1 MVILDLLQEKRS
13 QLAIIYPRRLSIRTI
28 TEYWTWMMPLFDD
41 KTTERARKEHRA
53 ETDFMQARQKAFWD
67 EIKGFILRRS
77 NRLLPFDE
85 VKDKLEVYFPREL
98 GVQTVPIDSIVG
110 SEGRYRSFTRHFH
123 PLDDNLGDR
132 WKKVVE
138 AHYAKQSLPPVAL
151 YKVCDAYFVKDGHH
165 RISVARTKGVKHIEA
180 LIYEYVCDVYL
191 DKDTDL
197 EKLAIQTAYHRF
209 LEDTRLGKTRPNPGL
224 QLTLLGGYPILMEH
238 IQAHKYYLEDREGRE
253 VSLPDAACS
262 WYDSV
267 YTPLADAIR
276 KNRIMQEF
284 PLRTETDFYLWI
296 IQHRSQLSDHFGW
309 AGKADR
315 IVEAYTQKYSG
326 PWRRAIGA
334 FKRMLGL
341 VRYR

>member
-1 MVILDLLQEKRS
+1 
-13 QLAIIYPRRLSIRTI
+13 
-28 TEYWTWMMPLFDD
+28 MPLFDD
-41 KTTERARKEHRA
+41 RTTKRAKKEHRA
-53 ETDFMQARQKAFWD
+53 DTDFIQARQKAFWD
-67 EIKGFILRRS
+67 EIKGFISRRS

-85 VKDKLEVYFPREL
+85 VKDKLEVCFVRDL

-110 SEGRYRSFTRHFH
+110 SEGRYRSFTRHFL
-123 PLDDNLGDR
+123 PLDDDLRDR
-132 WKKVVE
+132 WKKVDE

-180 LIYEYVCDVYL
+180 LIYEYACDVYL
-191 DKDTDL
+191 DKDTDF
-197 EKLAIQTAYHRF
+197 EKLAIQETYYQF
-209 LEDTRLGKTRPNPGL
+209 LKDTRLGKTRPNPGL

-238 IQAHKYYLEDREGRE
+238 IQAHKYYLEDLEGGE

-262 WYDSV
+262 WYDKV

-276 KNRIMQEF
+276 KNRIMKEF
-284 PLRTETDFYLWI
+284 PRRTETDFYLWI

-309 AGKADR
+309 EGKADS

-326 PWRRAIGA
+326 PLRRAIGA
-334 FKRMLGL
+334 CKRIFGL

>member
-1 MVILDLLQEKRS
+1 
-13 QLAIIYPRRLSIRTI
+13 
-28 TEYWTWMMPLFDD
+28 MMPLFDD

-197 EKLAIQTAYHRF
+197 EKLAIQAAYHRF